1 MIAYLTGTV
10 AGTDLGSAVI
20 DVGGVGY
27 TVFMSGRALS
37 RLPQPGDQA
46 RVFTH
51 LQVRE
56 DDMSLYGFL
65 TLDEKALFTKLIG
78 VTGVG
83 PKVALAALS
92 TFEPDELVEAILAED
107 VRAVSRIPGVG
118 KKSASRI
125 VLELKGSLEGG
136 FGQAGSPARK
146 DDANLKLA
154 AETLMAMGFSPAE
167 AEVALRDAPA
177 GATESALVKYAL
189 KQIGS

>member
-10 AGTDLGSAVI
+10 AGTDQGSAVI
-20 DVGGVGY
+20 DVNGVGY
-27 TVFMSGRALS
+27 AVNMSNRALS
-37 RLPQPGDQA
+37 RLPRAGEQV
-46 RVFTH
+46 RVFTY

-56 DDMSLYGFL
+56 DGMSLYGFL
-65 TLDEKALFTKLIG
+65 SPDEKGLFQKLIG

-107 VRAVSRIPGVG
+107 VKAVSRIPGVG
-118 KKSASRI
+118 RKSASRI
-125 VLELKGSLEGG
+125 VLELKGSLDSG
-136 FGQAGSPARK
+136 FGQGAASPRDDGNAR
-146 DDANLKLA
+146 LA

-177 GATESALVKYAL
+177 DATEAALVKYAL
-189 KQIGS
+189 RQIGS

>member
-1 MIAYLTGTV
+1 MIAYLTGIV
-10 AGTDLGSAVI
+10 AGTDQTTAVI

-27 TVFMSGRALS
+27 AVFMSNRALS
-37 RLPQPGDQA
+37 RLPLAGERVQ
-46 RVFTH
+46 VFTH

-65 TLDEKALFTKLIG
+65 SLEEKALFQKLIG

-92 TFEPDELVEAILAED
+92 TFEPDELVEAIVAED

-125 VLELKGSLEGG
+125 VLELKGSLDSG
-136 FGQAGSPARK
+136 FGQGAAPAK
-146 DDANLKLA
+146 DNANMKLA
-154 AETLMAMGFSPAE
+154 AETLMAMGFSPTE
-167 AEVALRDAPA
+167 AQVALRDAPA
-177 GATESALVKYAL
+177 DASEAVLVKYAL

>member
-10 AGTDLGSAVI
+10 AGTDQTSAVI

-27 TVFMSGRALS
+27 AVFMSNRALS
-37 RLPQPGDQA
+37 RLPRVGEQA
-46 RVFTH
+46 RVFTY

-65 TLDEKALFTKLIG
+65 SLEEKALFQKLIG

-92 TFEPDELVEAILAED
+92 TFEPDELVEAIVAED
-107 VRAVSRIPGVG
+107 VKAVSRIPGVG
-118 KKSASRI
+118 RKSASRI
-125 VLELKGSLEGG
+125 VLELKGSIE
-136 FGQAGSPARK
+136 ASSVARGSSTK
-146 DDANLKLA
+146 DNANVKLA
-154 AETLMAMGFSPAE
+154 AETLMAMGFSPTE

-177 GATESALVKYAL
+177 DADEAALVKYAL
-189 KQIGS
+189 KMIGS

>member
-10 AGTDLGSAVI
+10 AGADQTMAVI
-20 DVGGVGY
+20 DVNGVGY
-27 TVFMSGRALS
+27 AVFMSNRALS
-37 RLPQPGDQA
+37 RLPHAGEQA
-46 RVFTH
+46 RVFTY

-65 TLDEKALFTKLIG
+65 SLEEKSLFQKLIG

-92 TFEPDELVEAILAED
+92 TFEPEELIEAILAED
-107 VRAVSRIPGVG
+107 VKAVSRIPGVG
-118 KKSASRI
+118 RKSASRI
-125 VLELKGSLEGG
+125 VLELKGSLDSGL
-136 FGQAGSPARK
+136 GQAAASNK
-146 DDANLKLA
+146 DNANVKLA
-154 AETLMAMGFSPAE
+154 AETLMAMGFSPTE

-177 GATESALVKYAL
+177 DATEAALVKYAL

>member
-1 MIAYLTGTV
+1 MIAYLMGTV
-10 AGTDLGSAVI
+10 AGTDQASAII
-20 DVGGVGY
+20 DVNGIGY
-27 TVFMSGRALS
+27 SVFMSNRALS
-37 RLPQPGDQA
+37 RLPRTGEQV

-65 TLDEKALFTKLIG
+65 TLEEKDLFTKLIG

-92 TFEPDELVEAILAED
+92 TFEPDELVEAIVAED
-107 VRAVSRIPGVG
+107 VKAVSRIPGVG

-125 VLELKGSLEGG
+125 VLELKGSLDSG
-136 FGQAGSPARK
+136 FGQSAAPTREN
-146 DDANLKLA
+146 ANVKLA
-154 AETLMAMGFSPAE
+154 AETLMAMGFSPTE

-177 GATESALVKYAL
+177 DATEAALVKYAL

>member
-10 AGTDLGSAVI
+10 AGTDQGSAVI
-20 DVGGVGY
+20 DVNGVGY
-27 TVFMSGRALS
+27 AVFMSNRALS
-37 RLPQPGDQA
+37 RLPRTGEQA
-46 RVFTH
+46 RVFTY

-65 TLDEKALFTKLIG
+65 SLEEKGLFQKLIG

-92 TFEPDELVEAILAED
+92 TFEPEELVEAILAED
-107 VRAVSRIPGVG
+107 VKAVSRIPGVG
-118 KKSASRI
+118 RKSASRI
-125 VLELKGSLEGG
+125 VLELKGSLDSG
-136 FGQAGSPARK
+136 FGQGTAAAR
-146 DDANLKLA
+146 DNGNVKLA

-177 GATESALVKYAL
+177 DATEAALVKYAL

>member
-1 MIAYLTGTV
+1 MIAYLMGTV
-10 AGTDLGSAVI
+10 AGTDQASAVI
-20 DVGGVGY
+20 DVHGIGY
-27 TVFMSGRALS
+27 SVFMSNRALS
-37 RLPQPGDQA
+37 RLPRTGEQV

-65 TLDEKALFTKLIG
+65 SLEEKDLFTKLIG

-92 TFEPDELVEAILAED
+92 TFEPDELVEAIVAED
-107 VRAVSRIPGVG
+107 VKAVSRIPGVG
-118 KKSASRI
+118 RKSASRI
-125 VLELKGSLEGG
+125 VLELKGSLESG
-136 FGQAGSPARK
+136 FGQSAAPTREN
-146 DDANLKLA
+146 ANMKLA
-154 AETLMAMGFSPAE
+154 AETLMAMGFSPTE

-177 GATESALVKYAL
+177 DATEAALVKYAL